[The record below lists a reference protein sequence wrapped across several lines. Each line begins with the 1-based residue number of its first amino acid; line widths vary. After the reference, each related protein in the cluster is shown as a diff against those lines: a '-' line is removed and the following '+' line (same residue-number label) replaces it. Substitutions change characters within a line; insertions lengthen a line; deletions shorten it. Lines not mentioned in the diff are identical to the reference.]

1 MCMWHVVVWVHRV
14 RGPIQIK
21 NVPKSGKSP
30 QGGEGSEKNIKKSK
44 IRNLDFLIRGEG
56 GGSRKLWA
64 FSTFWDIFYFGGFPY
79 HPSRIHYVLVFFFL
93 KCRKAK
99 YVQRRVCF
107 VIVQVPCPHS
117 NIYVKLCTS
126 RLCIKMSS
134 FLFVRGCAMPRLL
147 YLSCEVPFPVW
158 TPDDISGLISVV
170 PWLSREELSKKN
182 CSL

>member
-1 MCMWHVVVWVHRV
+1 MSIFKCYRC
-14 RGPIQIK
+14 R
-21 NVPKSGKSP
+21 
-30 QGGEGSEKNIKKSK
+30 NIH
-44 IRNLDFLIRGEG
+44 IWLHLEFRNLDY
-56 GGSRKLWA
+56 
-64 FSTFWDIFYFGGFPY
+64 FSKNIDINSWCFKN
-79 HPSRIHYVLVFFFL
+79 IILNK
-93 KCRKAK
+93 KCRKAE

-107 VIVQVPCPHS
+107 VNVQVPCPHS

-134 FLFVRGCAMPRLL
+134 FLFVRGCAMPRIL

-182 CSL
+182 CR

>member
-1 MCMWHVVVWVHRV
+1 MCLSL
-14 RGPIQIK
+14 GTALPFYQLSLAQLSLSLFLLFYSSYLCI
-21 NVPKSGKSP
+21 PKLRPASRNMAQHCGSKSH
-30 QGGEGSEKNIKKSK
+30 N
-44 IRNLDFLIRGEG
+44 
-56 GGSRKLWA
+56 
-64 FSTFWDIFYFGGFPY
+64 

-99 YVQRRVCF
+99 YVQHRVCF

-134 FLFVRGCAMPRLL
+134 FLFVRGCAMPRIL

-158 TPDDISGLISVV
+158 TPEDISGLISVV

-182 CSL
+182 CR

>member
-1 MCMWHVVVWVHRV
+1 MTLFTLRLN
-14 RGPIQIK
+14 IL
-21 NVPKSGKSP
+21 KSQTFYES
-30 QGGEGSEKNIKKSK
+30 QRRTVQLIANYCSLKKC
-44 IRNLDFLIRGEG
+44 
-56 GGSRKLWA
+56 
-64 FSTFWDIFYFGGFPY
+64 
-79 HPSRIHYVLVFFFL
+79 H
-93 KCRKAK
+93 KAE

-107 VIVQVPCPHS
+107 VNVQVPCPHF

-134 FLFVRGCAMPRLL
+134 FLFVHGCARPRIL

-182 CSL
+182 CR

>member
-1 MCMWHVVVWVHRV
+1 MH
-14 RGPIQIK
+14 K
-21 NVPKSGKSP
+21 NVGTSVRRSSWTAFGRSTGNDVVATINVIIFFSFLFFFFFFLFSP
-30 QGGEGSEKNIKKSK
+30 SST
-44 IRNLDFLIRGEG
+44 FLIEG
-56 GGSRKLWA
+56 VLGSKNL
-64 FSTFWDIFYFGGFPY
+64 FSE
-79 HPSRIHYVLVFFFL
+79 RCL

-99 YVQRRVCF
+99 YVQHRVCF

-134 FLFVRGCAMPRLL
+134 FLFVSGCAMPRIL

-182 CSL
+182 CR